1 MCFFLKSVLVKK
13 QSNKNRYSKK
23 KYRDANLKQRM
34 VPAIKKRIALTFRL
48 LSNPFNNLEISD

>member
-1 MCFFLKSVLVKK
+1 LKSVLVKK
-13 QSNKNRYSKK
+13 QSNKTSIPK

-34 VPAIKKRIALTFRL
+34 VPAIKKRIALTFCL